1 MASSSDRSSQKSLT
15 LLDHRHALVVLHLL
29 ISSRLSASNYEW
41 TVGPPKSSTQIL
53 SIRAQVSLR

>member
-53 SIRAQVSLR
+53 SIRA